1 MGKKL
6 SGLSQGARA
15 IIAAAAI
22 IHLILCNIHTSA
34 LLLLVNEI
42 CGFIMFVFVLLGLI
56 TLFESTQL
64 KSGQPVPT
72 ILTILFCFCT
82 TGVGAML
89 NRIYNDAILHQP
101 QLNTVLVGQAVTF
114 TWTMMIAF
122 AIAGVMLAVDMLL
135 HRKETSREE

>member
-15 IIAAAAI
+15 IIGAAAI

-42 CGFIMFVFVLLGLI
+42 CGFIMFGFVLLGLI
-56 TLFESTQL
+56 TLFESTQM
-64 KSGQPVPT
+64 KPGKPVPML
-72 ILTILFCFCT
+72 LTILFCFCT
-82 TGVGAML
+82 TCVGAML

-101 QLNTVLVGQAVTF
+101 QLNTAVVGQAVTF
-114 TWTMMIAF
+114 TWALMIAF
-122 AIAGVMLAVDMLL
+122 AIAGVMLALDLIL
-135 HRKETSREE
+135 RRKETSREE